1 MAHTLAHAR
10 LALAALLGL
19 TVADTALAQGVGDLL
34 YGGGTGPQ
42 VYQVN
47 PDTGRFAGPPISKDG
62 RDLRAIG
69 AVPVP
74 TVMNGGSFG
83 MTGNDYYN
91 DMKVLTPNGPR
102 RNSET
107 YMLAPAYLSPPLR

>member
-1 MAHTLAHAR
+1 MVHIR

-19 TVADTALAQGVGDLL
+19 TVADAALAQGLGDRL
-34 YGGGTGPQ
+34 YGGGRGPQ
-42 VYQVN
+42 VMEVD
-47 PDTGRFAGPPISKDG
+47 PDTGRFPGPPISKDG
-62 RDLRAIG
+62 QDLRAIG

-83 MTGNDYYN
+83 LTGNDYY
-91 DMKVLTPNGPR
+91 DEMKVLTPSGPR

-107 YMLAPAYLSPPLR
+107 YMLAPAYRSPPLR

>member
-1 MAHTLAHAR
+1 MAHTR
-10 LALAALLGL
+10 LVLAALLGL

-34 YGGGTGPQ
+34 YGERTGPQ
-42 VYQVN
+42 VYEAD
-47 PDTGRFAGPPISKDG
+47 PDTSRFAGPPMSTDG

-83 MTGNDYYN
+83 ITGNDYYN
-91 DMKVLTPNGPR
+91 DMKVLTPQGPR

-107 YMLAPAYLSPPLR
+107 YMLAPAYRSPPLR

>member
-1 MAHTLAHAR
+1 MAHAR
-10 LALAALLGL
+10 LVLAALLGL
-19 TVADTALAQGVGDLL
+19 SLADTALAQGLNDRL
-34 YGGGTGPQ
+34 YGERSGPQ
-42 VYQVN
+42 VYEVD

-83 MTGNDYYN
+83 LTGNDYYN
-91 DMKVLTPNGPR
+91 DMKVLTPQGPR

-107 YMLAPAYLSPPLR
+107 YMLAPAYRSPPLR

>member
-1 MAHTLAHAR
+1 MAHAR
-10 LALAALLGL
+10 LVLAALFAALPGL
-19 TVADTALAQGVGDLL
+19 TASDIALAQGLGDLL
-34 YGGGTGPQ
+34 YGGGRGPQ
-42 VYQVN
+42 VYEVD
-47 PDTGRFAGPPISKDG
+47 PDTGRFRGPPISKDG

-91 DMKVLTPNGPR
+91 DMKVLTPSGPR